1 MKLSLILVLLFFQQ
15 NIFENLKKEYIDKG
29 LVKFEHHSF
38 PLDLAALNAEI
49 IIRCHTNNNKKFQ
62 LLGEIYKKQNQ
73 WAVGSD
79 INKINDL
86 IKKVGS
92 DFDLTEE
99 KMNACLE
106 NNDVQAIVIICEGRT
121 FIAGAD
127 ISEFG
132 KEPKGP
138 SLFEVQDVMENS
150 PKPIIAAIH
159 GTALGGGL
167 EVALT
172 CHYRIAVPSAKCGLP
187 EVNLGLLPGAGGT
200 QRLPRIVGAQ
210 KALVMMTSGEHV
222 PANKCHEMGL
232 VDEMA
237 NENQLAE
244 DAIVFAN
251 KIVSEGRPL
260 VKVRDADEKIKSDK
274 GNDALFSDFRKSIS
288 RKTRGFLAPEYN
300 IQCIEAAVNLP
311 FEEGMKVEQ
320 DLFMKLMT
328 GSQSAA
334 QRYMFFAQRQV
345 TKIPDI
351 EKETPLID
359 INSVGVI
366 GAGTMGGGI
375 SMNFANAGIPVT
387 IVEQSQERLD
397 KGLGIIRKNYENT
410 AAKGRITSEQVEE
423 RMSLINGQTSI
434 ESLDS
439 QDLIIEA
446 VFENMDLKKDIFK
459 QLDSICKEGAI
470 LASNTSALDVNEIA
484 DVTSRPEDV
493 IGLHFFSPAN
503 VMKLLEIVRGD
514 KTSKSVVASSL
525 AVAKRIQK
533 IAAVVGVCPG
543 FVGNRI
549 LAQRQREANKLIL
562 EGALPWDIDDAL
574 FDFGFPMGPFAMSD
588 LAGLDIGWNK
598 ETSNGET
605 LRDVLCEAGRLGQKS
620 GKGFYV
626 YDENRN
632 KSPDSEV
639 EALIRK
645 FGEERQIQMRDISKE
660 EILQRCLYPMIN
672 EGFKILE
679 EGMAI
684 RASDIDIVWT
694 NGYGWP
700 VYEGGPM
707 FYGNLIG
714 YDKILDWLKNAEK
727 ELGPEFKPS
736 EYLERVVAE
745 KINIL

>member
-1 MKLSLILVLLFFQQ
+1 MTVINEVTNLEVKDEVAVITLNSPPVNALSANVR
-15 NIFENLKKEYIDKG
+15 EG
-29 LVKFEHHSF
+29 LNNGVSAAIEDSSVKS
-38 PLDLAALNAEI
+38 
-49 IIRCHTNNNKKFQ
+49 
-62 LLGEIYKKQNQ
+62 
-73 WAVGSD
+73 
-79 INKINDL
+79 
-86 IKKVGS
+86 
-92 DFDLTEE
+92 
-99 KMNACLE
+99 
-106 NNDVQAIVIICEGRT
+106 IVIICEGRT

-127 ISEFG
+127 ITEFG
-132 KEPKGP
+132 QAPKGP
-138 SLFEVQDVMENS
+138 SLYEVQDMIENS
-150 PKPIIAAIH
+150 PKPVVAAIH

-200 QRLPRIVGAQ
+200 QRLPRIVGAP

-222 PANKCHEMGL
+222 PANQCHDMGL

-237 NENQLAE
+237 DEANLEG
-244 DAIVFAN
+244 DAIQFAN
-251 KIVSEGRPL
+251 RIVSEGKPL

-274 GNDALFSDFRKSIS
+274 GNDALFADFRKSIL

-351 EKETPLID
+351 EKETPLKEIG
-359 INSVGVI
+359 SVGVI

-375 SMNFANAGIPVT
+375 SMNFANVGIPVT
-387 IVEQSQERLD
+387 IIEQSQERLD
-397 KGLGIIRKNYENT
+397 KGISIIRKNYENT

-434 ESLDS
+434 EALNT

-459 QLDSICKEGAI
+459 QLDNICKEGAI

-484 DVTSRPEDV
+484 DVTNRPEDV

-525 AVAKRIQK
+525 AVAKKNSKDCCCSRSLSWI
-533 IAAVVGVCPG
+533 C
-543 FVGNRI
+543 
-549 LAQRQREANKLIL
+549 
-562 EGALPWDIDDAL
+562 
-574 FDFGFPMGPFAMSD
+574 
-588 LAGLDIGWNK
+588 
-598 ETSNGET
+598 
-605 LRDVLCEAGRLGQKS
+605 
-620 GKGFYV
+620 
-626 YDENRN
+626 
-632 KSPDSEV
+632 
-639 EALIRK
+639 RK
-645 FGEERQIQMRDISKE
+645 
-660 EILQRCLYPMIN
+660 
-672 EGFKILE
+672 
-679 EGMAI
+679 
-684 RASDIDIVWT
+684 
-694 NGYGWP
+694 
-700 VYEGGPM
+700 
-707 FYGNLIG
+707 
-714 YDKILDWLKNAEK
+714 
-727 ELGPEFKPS
+727 
-736 EYLERVVAE
+736 
-745 KINIL
+745 

>member
-1 MKLSLILVLLFFQQ
+1 
-15 NIFENLKKEYIDKG
+15 
-29 LVKFEHHSF
+29 
-38 PLDLAALNAEI
+38 
-49 IIRCHTNNNKKFQ
+49 
-62 LLGEIYKKQNQ
+62 
-73 WAVGSD
+73 
-79 INKINDL
+79 
-86 IKKVGS
+86 
-92 DFDLTEE
+92 
-99 KMNACLE
+99 
-106 NNDVQAIVIICEGRT
+106 
-121 FIAGAD
+121 
-127 ISEFG
+127 
-132 KEPKGP
+132 
-138 SLFEVQDVMENS
+138 
-150 PKPIIAAIH
+150 
-159 GTALGGGL
+159 
-167 EVALT
+167 
-172 CHYRIAVPSAKCGLP
+172 
-187 EVNLGLLPGAGGT
+187 
-200 QRLPRIVGAQ
+200 
-210 KALVMMTSGEHV
+210 
-222 PANKCHEMGL
+222 
-232 VDEMA
+232 
-237 NENQLAE
+237 
-244 DAIVFAN
+244 
-251 KIVSEGRPL
+251 
-260 VKVRDADEKIKSDK
+260 
-274 GNDALFSDFRKSIS
+274 
-288 RKTRGFLAPEYN
+288 
-300 IQCIEAAVNLP
+300 
-311 FEEGMKVEQ
+311 
-320 DLFMKLMT
+320 
-328 GSQSAA
+328 
-334 QRYMFFAQRQV
+334 
-345 TKIPDI
+345 
-351 EKETPLID
+351 
-359 INSVGVI
+359 
-366 GAGTMGGGI
+366 MGGGI
-375 SMNFANAGIPVT
+375 SMNFANVGIPVT
-387 IVEQSQERLD
+387 IIEQSQERLD
-397 KGLGIIRKNYENT
+397 KGISIIRKNYENT

-434 ESLDS
+434 EALNT

-459 QLDSICKEGAI
+459 QLDNICKEGAI

-484 DVTSRPEDV
+484 DVTNRPEDV

-632 KSPDSEV
+632 KSPDPEV
-639 EALIRK
+639 EALIKK

-660 EILQRCLYPMIN
+660 EILERCLYPMIN

-707 FYGNLIG
+707 FYGNLVG
-714 YDKILDWLKNAEK
+714 YDKVLAWLQNAEK

-736 EYLERVVAE
+736 AYLERVVAE